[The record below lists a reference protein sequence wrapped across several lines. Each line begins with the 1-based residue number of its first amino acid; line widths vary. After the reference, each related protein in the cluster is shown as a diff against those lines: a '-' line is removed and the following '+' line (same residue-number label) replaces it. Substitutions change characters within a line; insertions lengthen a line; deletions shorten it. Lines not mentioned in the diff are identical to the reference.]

1 MLPPKCFSC
10 GKMLCDIDL
19 EFRTKSKAWQND
31 ITLTDEQISDKVA
44 KLLEELHVHSHC
56 CVSTVLT
63 SVYLIDIII

>member
-10 GKMLCDIDL
+10 GRMLCDIDL
-19 EFRTKSKAWQND
+19 EFRTKSKAWKED
-31 ITLTDEQISDKVA
+31 VKLSDEQVAEKVS
-44 KLLEELHVHSHC
+44 KLLCELHVNAHC

>member
-10 GKMLCDIDL
+10 SRMLCDIDL
-19 EFRTKSKAWQND
+19 EYRTKSKSWEID
-31 ITLTDEQISDKVA
+31 PKLTNKQIADKVE
-44 KLLEELHVHSHC
+44 KLLNELHVHSHC